1 MSRLIYING
10 MGPNFRGDN
19 IYEFI
24 FSDTL
29 EVFGEN
35 WESKPANG
43 YPLPPDIEYIKKVG
57 TLVNEEIVFE
67 LVQDSDVFSVIDS
80 MDNVIA
86 LGWEKETNEIDFSLT
101 KRLVFHFGDTEEDV
115 KNKDIA
121 KHIVSVYN
129 EDGKRRNKT
138 EIVKDII
145 DLL

>member
-1 MSRLIYING
+1 

-43 YPLPPDIEYIKKVG
+43 YPLPPDMEYIKKVG
-57 TLVNEEIVFE
+57 TLVHEEIVFE
-67 LVQDSDVFSVIDS
+67 LVQDSDVFSIIDS

-86 LGWEKETNEIDFSLT
+86 LGWEKETNEIDFSLV
-101 KRLVFHFGDTEEDV
+101 KRLVFQFGDTEEDV
-115 KNKDIA
+115 KNKL
-121 KHIVSVYN
+121 Y
-129 EDGKRRNKT
+129 ER
-138 EIVKDII
+138 DII
-145 DLL
+145 LQFEKEVVYEK

>member
-1 MSRLIYING
+1 MNRLIYING

-57 TLVNEEIVFE
+57 TLVNEEIVFD

-115 KNKDIA
+115 KNKLYERDIVLQFE
-121 KHIVSVYN
+121 KEVVY
-129 EDGKRRNKT
+129 EK
-138 EIVKDII
+138 
-145 DLL
+145 

>member
-1 MSRLIYING
+1 MNRLIYING

-43 YPLPPDIEYIKKVG
+43 YPLPPDMEYIKKVG
-57 TLVNEEIVFE
+57 TLVNEDVVLE

-86 LGWEKETNEIDFSLT
+86 LGWEKETDEIDFSLI
-101 KRLVFHFGDTEEDV
+101 KRLVFQFGDTEEDV
-115 KNKDIA
+115 KNKLYERDIVLQFE
-121 KHIVSVYN
+121 KDVVY
-129 EDGKRRNKT
+129 EK
-138 EIVKDII
+138 
-145 DLL
+145 

>member
-1 MSRLIYING
+1 MSQLIYING

-57 TLVNEEIVFE
+57 TLINEDITLE
-67 LVQDSDVFSVIDS
+67 LIQDSDVFSLIDS
-80 MDNVIA
+80 MDGVIA
-86 LGWEKETNEIDFSLT
+86 LGWEKENDEVDFSLT
-101 KRLVFHFGDTEEDV
+101 KRLVFHFGDSEEDV
-115 KNKDIA
+115 KNKLYERDIVLQFE
-121 KHIVSVYN
+121 KEVVY
-129 EDGKRRNKT
+129 EK
-138 EIVKDII
+138 
-145 DLL
+145 